1 MKLLKER
8 ESEGKGSLAS
18 ECQPW
23 RRPEVCELVTKRV
36 EVYTA
41 VDVGDGKEFIWWPGR
56 VMGVHKADKQEV
68 LIEWDP
74 LEDVAGWEFGGEG
87 VQKLKTNLWR
97 KDKEGAWRME
107 YVDTGAGEYIDDDQ
121 NEPNSA
127 E

>member
-1 MKLLKER
+1 MAEAGR
-8 ESEGKGSLAS
+8 
-18 ECQPW
+18 
-23 RRPEVCELVTKRV
+23 CELVTKRV

-87 VQKLKTNLWR
+87 VQKLKTKTNLWR